1 MAPSTVSAFIVNALI
16 GTVQLLAIL
25 AVAPLITGIMR
36 KVKAKSQKRFGS
48 SIFQPYFDLVKLLR
62 KDEVVSNQSSWLFRA
77 TPFIVCSATL
87 TAAVFIP
94 TFFSFTPL
102 SLVGDLLLVVGLF
115 SLARFFTMLA
125 GLDVASTFGGLGASR
140 EMMLSALVEPALF
153 ITIFPISLTYG
164 GTNVSTIV
172 TTAANGISAAGLGVI
187 TPAMIFS
194 LISFLIVLM
203 GESGRIPFDN
213 PATHLELTMVHEA
226 MILEYSGR
234 SLALIEFAQSVKMV
248 ILMTLIADIFLPF
261 GISTNSQ
268 LTSLI
273 IISPLIFVAKIVAI
287 GLLVAYVE
295 TRVAKWRLFRLPD
308 LLVIAMSSSL
318 IGIMFFYL

>member
-1 MAPSTVSAFIVNALI
+1 MAPSTVSANIINVLI
-16 GTVQLLAIL
+16 GAFQFLAIL
-25 AVAPLITGIMR
+25 AIAPLITGIMR
-36 KVKAKSQKRFGS
+36 KVKAKSQKRLGS
-48 SIFQPYFDLVKLLR
+48 SILQPYFDLVKLLR
-62 KDEVVSNQSSWLFRA
+62 KDEVVSDQSSWLFRA
-77 TPFIVCSATL
+77 TPFIVFAATL

-102 SLVGDLLLVVGLF
+102 SLAGDLLLVVGLF

-140 EMMLSALVEPALF
+140 EMMLSALLEPALF

-172 TTAANGISAAGLGVI
+172 TKATNGVNASGLGVI

-194 LISFLIVLM
+194 LISILIVLM
-203 GESGRIPFDN
+203 AESGRVPFDN

-248 ILMTLIADIFLPF
+248 ILMSLIAGIFLPF
-261 GISTNSQ
+261 GISTGNQ

-273 IISPLIFVAKIVAI
+273 IISPFIYVAKTVA
-287 GLLVAYVE
+287 LDFL
-295 TRVAKWRLFRLPD
+295 
-308 LLVIAMSSSL
+308 
-318 IGIMFFYL
+318 